1 MSAGFKY
8 DLAPPIEQE
17 ERYDVQTSI
26 RRRGSFKLDTQNLV
40 VGSFLPG
47 FTPICADLKNK
58 FSYAVIN
65 VRVVEAYTTD
75 GKALSIKVAKNSLAY
90 VGMFV
95 GSGTKGAEVT
105 AIDKTNK
112 KYDVLTIKA
121 AFGENIAKDAVLFNA
136 VAVDG
141 LNQKH
146 VANSALFN
154 RTKVEDGITLVS
166 LLRTAAEVE
175 PSKLVMPFSE
185 NDKANMRDGL
195 NLTSKEVGYV
205 FNDSNIKVKAEK
217 IWLYFSAIYT

>member
-58 FSYAVIN
+58 FAYAVIN
-65 VRVVEAYTTD
+65 VRVVEVYTT
-75 GKALSIKVAKNSLAY
+75 GGEALSIKVAKNSLAY

-185 NDKANMRDGL
+185 NDKANMKGWF
-195 NLTSKEVGYV
+195 E
-205 FNDSNIKVKAEK
+205 FNE
-217 IWLYFSAIYT
+217 